1 MSILIGVQLRPRAVR
16 KGTVFSIHYQRKPVS
31 PFSAATGQLAPL
43 ASIQGRVPKSVLGR
57 AKPLILPAL
66 LLRSNDGRPIA
77 WCIFGFFAGLYLFYR
92 GFRLLQRRQLI
103 LNTPVS
109 KIRSASMGMVELN
122 GLAVGPYT
130 MIAPITERACYYY
143 RTVAWEWKRRGRSSQ
158 WVKVAAECMHVPFF
172 LDDNTGKVMVDPC
185 GADLDL
191 HRDFHQEFCDGLFT
205 IKEEAPANV
214 HSFLSRHGV
223 STTNKIKVEEFCIK
237 PKNSLFMLGTLDDN
251 PGLEVTQQPIQDEE
265 HNTLTLRSALNLSFN
280 SEGERGSLSN
290 ALSLSGGLQHDP
302 KYDAIYEQAASTVSA
317 KVIRLSPDHGS
328 TDQGSADHG
337 SAKAADM
344 TQQQKIAAAML
355 KAGIASPAAWA
366 AAKVIPAQTPVGVQP
381 DRASLES
388 LPNAGGHAGTQTGSE
403 LDGFDPHPPVV
414 LMKGKNNPTFLISWR
429 SQRDLARSLGWKCTL
444 MIWGGPALSLLC
456 LYGLQSLTH
465 WF

>member
-1 MSILIGVQLRPRAVR
+1 MS
-16 KGTVFSIHYQRKPVS
+16 
-31 PFSAATGQLAPL
+31 TG
-43 ASIQGRVPKSVLGR
+43 
-57 AKPLILPAL
+57 KPLIFPAL
-66 LLRSNDGRPIA
+66 LLRSNDIRPIA
-77 WCIFGFFAGLYLFYR
+77 WCIIGFLGGLYLCFR
-92 GFRLLQRRQLI
+92 GFRLLQRRHLI

-109 KIRSASMGMVELN
+109 KIRSASMGMVELS

-158 WVKVAAECMHVPFF
+158 WVKVAAECMHLPFF

-191 HRDFHQEFCDGLFT
+191 HRDFQQEFCDSLFT

-214 HSFLSRHGV
+214 RSFLSRHGV

-237 PKNSLFMLGTLDDN
+237 PKNSLFLLGTLDDN
-251 PGLEVTQQPIQDEE
+251 PGLEITQQPIQDEE

-280 SEGERGSLSN
+280 SGGESGSLLN
-290 ALSLSGGLQHDP
+290 RLSPSGGLQHDP
-302 KYDAIYEQAASTVSA
+302 KYDAIYDQAASTVSTR
-317 KVIRLSPDHGS
+317 VIRLSPDQVSADH
-328 TDQGSADHG
+328 GSADHG
-337 SAKAADM
+337 SAKAAEM

-366 AAKVIPAQTPVGVQP
+366 AAKVTPAQTSVTTPP
-381 DRASLES
+381 DGASHGS
-388 LPNAGGHAGTQTGSE
+388 SPNRGAQGRTQTASE

-429 SQRDLARSLGWKCTL
+429 SQRDLARSLGWKCAL
-444 MIWGGPALSLLC
+444 MIWGGPALALLC